1 MVSDK
6 YKNLSI
12 KKTLYEKLC
21 QIVEDDPETYPSVS
35 ALVHETLEAF
45 VWVKK
50 HGVPEQW
57 TKRRKP

>member
-1 MVSDK
+1 MPPEN

-12 KKTLYEKLC
+12 RKPLFEKLC
-21 QIVEDDPETYPSVS
+21 QIAEDEGYDSLS

-50 HGVPEQW
+50 NTVPKEW
-57 TKRRKP
+57 LKRRKP